1 MTSYD
6 PSAHGDQQ
14 CVKCPAP
21 STTVVTGAM
30 ACNTCNEGFY
40 FSPFA
45 VPFPLGTARCD
56 NLTALAAQCQDE
68 DDPACFNQCC
78 LKCEKGMN
86 CETPANNTLQAL
98 AMS

>member
-6 PSAHGDQQ
+6 PSAHPEDTQQ

-30 ACNTCNEGFY
+30 ACNTCNEGFF

-45 VPFPLGTARCD
+45 VSFPLGTARCD

-78 LKCEKGMN
+78 LKCEKAVSY
-86 CETPANNTLQAL
+86 THLTLPTKA
-98 AMS
+98 